1 MASMQ
6 ELVSLVSEKTGISED
21 VAQQAVNIVLGYLK
35 DRLPQPI
42 ASKLD
47 SVAQRRASVICRTSP
62 GSSAGCLAGRSRP

>member
-47 SVAQRRASVICRTSP
+47 SVAQGQSIGDMSD
-62 GSSAGCLAGRSRP
+62 LAGQLGGLFGGKK

>member
-47 SVAQRRASVICRTSP
+47 SVAQGQSIGDMSDF
-62 GSSAGCLAGRSRP
+62 AGQLGGLFGGKK

>member
-1 MASMQ
+1 MQ

-21 VAQQAVNIVLGYLK
+21 VAQQAVNIVLGYPK

-47 SVAQRRASVICRTSP
+47 SVAQGQSIGDMSD
-62 GSSAGCLAGRSRP
+62 LAGQLGGLFGGKK